1 MVILRATLHRRAP
14 NTYYGQWPGGKAP
27 VYCIE
32 SRSIA
37 HNGVGARAEF
47 AAFDARA

>member
-1 MVILRATLHRRAP
+1 MIIMRATLHRRAS
-14 NTYYGQWPGGKAP
+14 NTYYGQWPREKAS
-27 VYCIE
+27 VYGIE

-37 HNGVGARAEF
+37 HNGVGARTEV